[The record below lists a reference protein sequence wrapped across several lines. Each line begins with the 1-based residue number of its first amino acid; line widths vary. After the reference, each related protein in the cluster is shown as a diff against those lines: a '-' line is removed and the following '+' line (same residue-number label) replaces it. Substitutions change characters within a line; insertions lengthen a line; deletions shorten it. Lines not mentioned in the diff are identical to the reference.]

1 MTACGLAFIA
11 IVRIPAPALPE
22 RKQNNCATASTLF
35 WRQQMQH
42 SNIVGGSTAKR
53 VINCPGS
60 VVLVQKMPPKPSQHA
75 DRGTLLHNAISAILE
90 GKNVDVIGSTYEG
103 QVLTQDLY
111 NEKITVALALLD
123 EVDPFREMM
132 YEVETRV
139 GFGNLLPDV
148 FGSTDLVGRIGTRAI
163 VLDWK
168 FGDGVVVD
176 AVENEQLMFYAAA
189 AMRTDAAKWAFDG
202 ATEIEC
208 IIIQPPMIKRWVT
221 TKERI
226 AQFER
231 DLVRAV
237 QAAQLP
243 DANLA
248 TGDHCRWCAAK
259 PVCPLMTGAVDRA
272 LQTQM
277 QELDITMLSQYL
289 KKAEMIESWIKDL
302 RELAVQLLEKSLPV
316 PGYKLVAKRGTR
328 QWADEHIAKV
338 AIEFA
343 GLNPYKEP
351 ELLSPAQA
359 EKMFK
364 KSKLILPDELFVTV
378 SSGTTLASEDDPRPA
393 VLQLSGLTAAL
404 SKLQ

>member
-1 MTACGLAFIA
+1 
-11 IVRIPAPALPE
+11 
-22 RKQNNCATASTLF
+22 
-35 WRQQMQH
+35 MQH

-60 VVLVQKMPPKPSQHA
+60 VVLVQKMPPKPSSEHA

-90 GKNVDVIGSTYEG
+90 DMNVDVIGMKYED

-111 NEKITVALALLD
+111 DEKIMTALQLLD
-123 EVDPFREMM
+123 EVDPDKEML

-139 GFGNLLPDV
+139 GFGDVLPGV
-148 FGSTDLVGRIGTRAI
+148 FGSTDLVGRIGNRAI

-202 ATEIEC
+202 ANTVEC
-208 IIIQPPMIKRWVT
+208 VIIQPPMMKRWIT

-231 DLVRAV
+231 DLVKAV
-237 QAAQLP
+237 KQAQQP
-243 DANLA
+243 DALLRM
-248 TGDHCRWCAAK
+248 GDHCRWCAAK
-259 PVCPLMTGAVDRA
+259 PTCPKMTGEVDR
-272 LQTQM
+272 LVHTQIKNI
-277 QELDITMLSQYL
+277 DVSMLGKYL
-289 KKAEMIESWIKDL
+289 IMADLLEIWTKDV
-302 RELAVQLLEKSLPV
+302 RELAVNLLEKSYGV

-328 QWADEHIAKV
+328 QWVNEDEAIAVLGV
-338 AIEFA
+338 AGVDA
-343 GLNPYKEP
+343 YKER
-351 ELLSPAQA
+351 EVISPAAA
-359 EKMFK
+359 EKLLK
-364 KSKLILPDELFVTV
+364 KSKLTLPPELVVSV

-404 SKLQ
+404 SKIQ